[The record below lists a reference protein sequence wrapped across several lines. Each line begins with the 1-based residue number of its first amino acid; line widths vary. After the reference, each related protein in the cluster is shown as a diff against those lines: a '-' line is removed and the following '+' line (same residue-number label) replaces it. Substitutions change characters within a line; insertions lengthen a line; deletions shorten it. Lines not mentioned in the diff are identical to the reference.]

1 MLMTETINPLI
12 FREYDI
18 RGLVDID
25 LTRNST
31 ERIGKAIGTYVRRN
45 SGKVLT
51 VGYDMR
57 TSSLPFRDSLVA
69 GLNSTGCDVIDI
81 GMVPTPVAY
90 FSLHHLKPDGGV
102 MITGSHNPP
111 EFNGFKISH
120 RLHSLYGKRIQELRE
135 LIERND
141 FESGSGTLV
150 QKNILQDYV
159 QDICDS
165 INISRPVKV
174 VVDGGNG
181 CFGIVG
187 PELLKRAGADIT
199 ELYCEPDGNFPNH
212 HPDPTVAKYLVDL
225 IAKVKEEGAELGIGF
240 DGDADRIGV
249 VDDKGNILW
258 GDQLLMLFARDLLK
272 RKPGATIVG
281 EVKCSQN
288 LFKDIERH
296 GGTAVMSAA
305 GHSLIKKKM
314 QETNALLAGEMSG
327 HVCFADE
334 YYGFDDAIYAACRIL
349 RIVASSEMKI
359 SEMLADVPKTAS
371 TPEIRV
377 DCPDDQKFE
386 IVRELTES
394 FREHYDVIDIDGVRI
409 NFENG
414 WALIRA
420 SNTQPVLVLRFEAN
434 TADQMDEI
442 VSIIRSAMSRYEP
455 VVTLGQELC

>member
-1 MLMTETINPLI
+1 MTETINPQI

-18 RGLVDID
+18 RGLVDKD
-25 LTRNST
+25 LTSDST
-31 ERIGKAIGTYVRRN
+31 ERIGKGIGTYIRRN
-45 SGKVLT
+45 GGKTLT

-57 TSSLPFRDSLVA
+57 GSSIPFRDSLIR

-81 GMVPTPVAY
+81 GLVPTPVAY
-90 FSLHHLKPDGGV
+90 FSLYHLKPDGGV

-120 RLHSLYGKRIQELRE
+120 GLHSLYGDRIQELRR
-135 LIERND
+135 LINLNE
-141 FESGSGTLV
+141 FEFGVGKLSHV
-150 QKNILQDYV
+150 NILEDYIQCISSSV
-159 QDICDS
+159 
-165 INISRPVKV
+165 NISRSVKV

-187 PELLKRAGADIT
+187 PKLLKQIGANIT

-212 HPDPTVAKYLVDL
+212 HPDPTVEKNMFDL
-225 IAKVKEEGAELGIGF
+225 GNKVKEEGAELGIGF
-240 DGDADRIGV
+240 DGDADRIGI
-249 VDDKGNILW
+249 VDEKGKILW
-258 GDQLLMLFARDLLK
+258 GDQLLMIFAREILEHN
-272 RKPGATIVG
+272 PGATVVG

-288 LFKDIERH
+288 LFKDIEEH
-296 GGTAVMSAA
+296 GGIAVMSAA

-327 HVCFADE
+327 HICFADS

-349 RIVASSEMKI
+349 QIVASSKVKV
-359 SEMLADVPKTAS
+359 SEMLLNVPKTAA

-377 DCPDDQKFE
+377 DCPDDRKFE

-394 FREHYDVIDIDGVRI
+394 FRKKYDVIDIDGVRV
-409 NFENG
+409 NFDKG

-420 SNTQPVLVLRFEAN
+420 SNTQPLIVFRFEAN
-434 TADQMDEI
+434 NTERLDEI
-442 VSIIRSAMSRYEP
+442 ISSS
-455 VVTLGQELC
+455 

>member
-1 MLMTETINPLI
+1 
-12 FREYDI
+12 
-18 RGLVDID
+18 
-25 LTRNST
+25 
-31 ERIGKAIGTYVRRN
+31 
-45 SGKVLT
+45 
-51 VGYDMR
+51 
-57 TSSLPFRDSLVA
+57 
-69 GLNSTGCDVIDI
+69 
-81 GMVPTPVAY
+81 
-90 FSLHHLKPDGGV
+90 
-102 MITGSHNPP
+102 
-111 EFNGFKISH
+111 
-120 RLHSLYGKRIQELRE
+120 
-135 LIERND
+135 
-141 FESGSGTLV
+141 
-150 QKNILQDYV
+150 
-159 QDICDS
+159 
-165 INISRPVKV
+165 
-174 VVDGGNG
+174 
-181 CFGIVG
+181 
-187 PELLKRAGADIT
+187 
-199 ELYCEPDGNFPNH
+199 
-212 HPDPTVAKYLVDL
+212 VDL

-377 DCPDDQKFE
+377 DCPDDRKFE